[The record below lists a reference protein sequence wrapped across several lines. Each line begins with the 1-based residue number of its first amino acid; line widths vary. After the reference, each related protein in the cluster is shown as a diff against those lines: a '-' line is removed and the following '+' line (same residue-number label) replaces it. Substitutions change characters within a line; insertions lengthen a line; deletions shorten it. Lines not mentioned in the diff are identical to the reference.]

1 MTARHERALTALT
14 GLLTDEKHKPPRVI
28 ARKALDL
35 LNRLDMLA
43 ADPEPATEAGQL
55 VTLPKQQPE
64 PPSWL
69 AFVDRL
75 PTDVDPVAITRNRTR
90 AALEA
95 LGLRPS
101 DVRAVVIEQD
111 YLRVYRWT
119 DRTEV
124 AQTVPVL
131 EDLED
136 KESA

>member
-1 MTARHERALTALT
+1 MSAQDRALNALI
-14 GLLTDEKHKPPRVI
+14 GLLIDEKHKPPRVI

-35 LNRLDMLA
+35 LDSLDMLA
-43 ADPEPATEAGQL
+43 AEPKPAKDAGRL
-55 VTLPKQQPE
+55 VTLAKRQE

-75 PTDVDPVAITRNRTR
+75 DTNETPIAVTRNRTR

-95 LGLRPS
+95 LGLRPE

-111 YLRVYRWT
+111 FIRVYRWS

-124 AQTVPVL
+124 AQTMPV
-131 EDLED
+131 LED

>member
-1 MTARHERALTALT
+1 MSAQDRVLTALT
-14 GLLTDEKHKPPRVI
+14 GLLADERLRPPRVV
-28 ARKALDL
+28 ARKVLDL
-35 LNRLDMLA
+35 LDSLDMLA
-43 ADPEPATEAGQL
+43 AEPKPAKDAGRL
-55 VTLPKQQPE
+55 VTLAKRRQE

-75 PTDVDPVAITRNRTR
+75 DTSEVPIAVTRNRTS

-95 LGLRPS
+95 LGLRPE

-111 YLRVYRWT
+111 WIRVYRWS

-124 AQTVPVL
+124 AQTMPV
-131 EDLED
+131 LED

>member
-1 MTARHERALTALT
+1 MSTQDRALNALI
-14 GLLTDEKHKPPRVI
+14 GLLIDEKHKPPRVI

-35 LNRLDMLA
+35 LDSLDMLA
-43 ADPEPATEAGQL
+43 AEPKPAKDAGRL
-55 VTLPKQQPE
+55 VTLAKRQE

-75 PTDVDPVAITRNRTR
+75 DTNETPIAVTRNRTS

-95 LGLRPS
+95 LGLRPE

-111 YLRVYRWT
+111 WIRVYRWS

-124 AQTVPVL
+124 AQTMPV
-131 EDLED
+131 LED

>member
-1 MTARHERALTALT
+1 MSTQDRALNALI
-14 GLLTDEKHKPPRVI
+14 GLLIDEKHKPPRVI

-35 LNRLDMLA
+35 LDSLDMLA
-43 ADPEPATEAGQL
+43 AKPAPAKETGQL
-55 VTLPKQQPE
+55 VTLAKRRQE

-75 PTDVDPVAITRNRTR
+75 DTNETPIAVTRNRTS

-95 LGLRPS
+95 LGLRPE

-111 YLRVYRWT
+111 FIRVYRWS

-124 AQTVPVL
+124 AQTMPV
-131 EDLED
+131 LED

>member
-1 MTARHERALTALT
+1 MSAQDRVLTALT
-14 GLLTDEKHKPPRVI
+14 GLLADERLRPPRVV
-28 ARKALDL
+28 ARKVLDL
-35 LNRLDMLA
+35 LAGLDALA
-43 ADPEPATEAGQL
+43 AEPEPTKDAGRL
-55 VTLPKQQPE
+55 VTLPKRQE

-75 PTDVDPVAITRNRTR
+75 DTNETPIAVTRNRTS

-95 LGLRPS
+95 LGLRPE

-111 YLRVYRWT
+111 FIRVYRWG

-124 AQTVPVL
+124 AQTMPV
-131 EDLED
+131 LED